1 PGAPCDDGRMVLV
14 ALTVVGAVAI
24 GHARGGRLRNLG
36 HARLVRGWLVL
47 VAVVAQAGL
56 AALAML
62 SGRVGGLELAGR
74 LLLIVSHG
82 ALLAFV
88 WSNRFLP
95 GMPLVLLGFGLNAL
109 VITVNGAM
117 PVSPKAMLAL
127 GVHPYEFA
135 PGKHRLLDP
144 GDPLGLLADVL
155 PIALLRTV
163 VSVGDLILAAG
174 VGVLVTNL
182 MLDHPPPPGRRARAA
197 APRSRGI
204 LRGDPARGHDH

>member
-1 PGAPCDDGRMVLV
+1 MVRMVLV
-14 ALTVVGAVAI
+14 AFTVVGAVAI

-36 HARLVRGWLVL
+36 HASLVRSWLVV
-47 VAVVAQAGL
+47 VAVVAQAAL
-56 AALAML
+56 AAL
-62 SGRVGGLELAGR
+62 SGRDGGSELVGR
-74 LLLIVSHG
+74 LLLLVSHG
-82 ALLAFV
+82 ALLGFV

-117 PVSPKAMLAL
+117 PVSRAAL
-127 GVHPYEFA
+127 FAVGAHPYEFA

-144 GDPLGLLADVL
+144 GDPLRLLADVL

-163 VSVGDLILAAG
+163 VSVGDLVLAAG

-182 MLDHPPPPGRRARAA
+182 MLDHPPPPGRRARTAA
-197 APRSRGI
+197 RRSPGTS
-204 LRGDPARGHDH
+204 P